1 MQSIDLLW
9 EHNWVLGSSLVCVPT
24 SGKCQNSLALFSE
37 GQRKSHYEENEA
49 EKQENNDLIE
59 TLKKEIKIRLQELA
73 DARAVIG
80 ENEQIKK
87 YLNEVSPIGNKN
99 VDQVPKQ
106 YLTL

>member
-9 EHNWVLGSSLVCVPT
+9 EHNWVLESSLVCVPT
-24 SGKCQNSLALFSE
+24 SGKCQNSLFSE

-59 TLKKEIKIRLQELA
+59 TLKKEIKIRLQELT

-106 YLTL
+106 YLTLGL